1 MKIEKID
8 SLFVPDTI
16 NHRKYDLLFLHQS
29 EINSK
34 NHATKIITQ
43 KYLHFA
49 TFYNINF
56 LNLKFLHCDFKHCTY
71 ENFYARG
78 VIFENIDFTG
88 SKFINCTFDNIKFI
102 NCNFQHCRFQNCIL
116 PVREISAA
124 LPNESNLKKK
134 LATNLKINFQNLG
147 MQSESDQFLDIEIE
161 SEIGDLKSVILG
173 ETEYY
178 KSHYQTFDRILALLK
193 FIMLKIEIFIWGYG
207 HKVKNLIISYSCILF
222 LYSLFITLSKLK
234 FSDSSSNDNKIVSI
248 NFFEALRVS
257 FATSVNFSNISLK
270 PNNTQGELL
279 MTLISFTGILY
290 MGLLSATFYKKISK

>member
-8 SLFVPDTI
+8 SLFVPDTE
-16 NHRKYDLLFLHQS
+16 NDRKYDLLFIQQS
-29 EINSK
+29 DINSK
-34 NHATKIITQ
+34 NHSTKIITQ

-49 TFYNINF
+49 TFYNISF
-56 LNLKFLHCDFKHCTY
+56 LNLKFSHCDFKHCTY

-88 SKFINCTFDNIKFI
+88 SQSINCNFDNIKFI

-134 LATNLKINFQNLG
+134 LATNLKINFQNIG
-147 MQSESDQFLDIEIE
+147 MQSEADHFLDIEIE

-207 HKVKNLIISYSCILF
+207 HKVKNLIISYSCILLYPKILF
-222 LYSLFITLSKLK
+222 LKTKRLNFELPRIKPAFKDETNHQRRNY
-234 FSDSSSNDNKIVSI
+234 KIV
-248 NFFEALRVS
+248 
-257 FATSVNFSNISLK
+257 
-270 PNNTQGELL
+270 G
-279 MTLISFTGILY
+279 
-290 MGLLSATFYKKISK
+290 